1 MVDEPRSTL
10 HSFPPNQSNRHHLER
25 NGTIF
30 HLLIDI
36 QRLGSPIRPI
46 EIESIRPCLRTRTRH
61 RPRRNFTSELV
72 QAKRANLV
80 IVPKRH
86 RLLLR
91 VAVRHARELRAGRS
105 VVLKG
110 TVGEEVKG
118 RGSDG
123 VIVCGVE
130 EHVGIAGV
138 LGVGVFVE
146 VDAVVGAPAGV
157 FGDEVEG

>member
-1 MVDEPRSTL
+1 M
-10 HSFPPNQSNRHHLER
+10 
-25 NGTIF
+25 
-30 HLLIDI
+30 
-36 QRLGSPIRPI
+36 
-46 EIESIRPCLRTRTRH
+46 
-61 RPRRNFTSELV
+61 
-72 QAKRANLV
+72 
-80 IVPKRH
+80 
-86 RLLLR
+86 
-91 VAVRHARELRAGRS
+91 AVRYARELRAGRS

-110 TVGEEVKG
+110 AVGEEVKS

-123 VIVCGVE
+123 VLVGGVE